1 MSKFKIAISDPPGF
15 KEVEYIKLFD
25 EAGETWALHMS
36 CDNEKYIVSHY
47 KIGYQIGS
55 YPGDINVDLAIIK
68 ARAFINYYEHRI
80 IARVNTYPT
89 LNES

>member
-1 MSKFKIAISDPPGF
+1 MSKFKITSAEPPGF

-47 KIGYQIGS
+47 KTGYQVFGCPSNRGIHFS
-55 YPGDINVDLAIIK
+55 VVR
-68 ARAFINYYEHRI
+68 ARALINYYEHRI
-80 IARVNTYPT
+80 ITRVNTYPT